1 MSEIGRGLKPVT
13 QFESPAIGS
22 GVAEKAFQIRR
33 RFIVG
38 LDLVSLTVEGLAPV
52 VVRFDVDMKDETVLP
67 QSVIPFLGDV
77 WAEVRVSAIRD
88 FDGVSSQ
95 NAGDQCIGLRHAIR
109 N

>member
-1 MSEIGRGLKPVT
+1 MRAETGT

-33 RFIVG
+33 RLVVG

-88 FDGVSSQ
+88 FNGVSSQ